1 METLLKLAKDALAE
15 GKCVVIGLQSTDEAA
30 LNEELKSR
38 QEEKGGV
45 KFDSL
50 MSSLKSTLLRNI
62 SIISFKKDPKKKGAV
77 AEYEADGEADSKAYD
92 SDAEREDEKGLV
104 SSSVKPTRRL
114 PQGQLIGGS

>member
-1 METLLKLAKDALAE
+1 MFP
-15 GKCVVIGLQSTDEAA
+15 EAA

-62 SIISFKKDPKKKGAV
+62 SNISFKKDPKKKGAA
-77 AEYEADGEADSKAYD
+77 AEDEADGEADSKAYD
-92 SDAEREDEKGLV
+92 SDA
-104 SSSVKPTRRL
+104 
-114 PQGQLIGGS
+114 